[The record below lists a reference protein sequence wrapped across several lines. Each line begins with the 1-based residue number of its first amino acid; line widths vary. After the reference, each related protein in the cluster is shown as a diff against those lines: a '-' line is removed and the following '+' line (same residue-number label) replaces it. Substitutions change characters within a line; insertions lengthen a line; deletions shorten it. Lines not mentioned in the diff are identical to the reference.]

1 LKIHNRKVGSVSSLK
16 RLVCGDFTWLIQ
28 PGKAEKP
35 THNHETSVSSAHSK
49 TMDESANIFN
59 PNATTVCM
67 DDNE

>member
-1 LKIHNRKVGSVSSLK
+1 LKIHNRTGGSVSSLK
-16 RLVCGDFTWLIQ
+16 RLVCGDFTLLIQ
-28 PGKAEKP
+28 PGEAEKP
-35 THNHETSVSSAHSK
+35 THILEVSVSSAHSK